1 MKNPVKANGRF
12 RSALVI
18 GGAGFIGCNWAHRL
32 LQQPNVK
39 VHVFDNLSRPG
50 VRHNLEW
57 LQQQAGDSGALRITV
72 GDIRDSRLIERAI
85 APATEVYHFAAQVA
99 VTTSLI
105 EPRYDFD
112 VNLTGTLNVLEA
124 VRKSANR
131 PFLLYTSTNKVY
143 GEMSRNLIVTRT
155 RYRYADM
162 QGVSESQPLDL
173 HSPYG
178 CSKGAADQYVRDYAR
193 MFHLPNVVLRM
204 SCIAGPRQFGNEDQ
218 GWVAHFLY
226 SALHGTPIT
235 IYGNGRQ
242 VRDVL
247 YIEDLLDA
255 FDAVLQHRDRTEG
268 GIYNVGGGPANTA
281 SLLELLSEI
290 ESLTGRRPEYVTE
303 PRRSGDQLVYITDVS
318 KLQRDTGWQP
328 HTSVQQTLEAI
339 YAWWKKNKD
348 LVPAPAAVPTQ
359 PLPAEPISPLLDLP
373 RSA

>member
-1 MKNPVKANGRF
+1 MKTNGRF

-18 GGAGFIGCNWAHRL
+18 GGAGFIGSNWAHRL
-32 LQQPNVK
+32 LQQDNVK

-57 LQQQAGDSGALRITV
+57 LQREAGDSGRLLITV
-72 GDIRDSRLIERAI
+72 GDIRDSRMVERAV

-112 VNLTGTLNVLEA
+112 VNLAGTLNVLEA

-143 GEMSRNLIVTRT
+143 GEMAGNLIVTRT
-155 RYRYADM
+155 RYRYADI
-162 QGVSESQPLDL
+162 QGVSEAQPLDL

-193 MFHLPNVVLRM
+193 MFDLPNVVLRM

-226 SALHGTPIT
+226 SALRAVPVT
-235 IYGNGRQ
+235 IYGDGRQ
-242 VRDVL
+242 VRDIL
-247 YIEDLLDA
+247 CIEDLLDA
-255 FDAVLQHRDRTEG
+255 FDAVLAHRDRTAGE
-268 GIYNVGGGPANTA
+268 IYNVGGGPDNA
-281 SLLELLSEI
+281 SSLVELIADI
-290 ESLTGRRPEYVTE
+290 ESLTGRRLEHVFE
-303 PRRSGDQLVYITDVS
+303 PRRPGDQLVYISDVA
-318 KLQRDTGWQP
+318 KLQRDTGWRP
-328 HTSVQQTLEAI
+328 RTSVRQTLEGI
-339 YAWWKKNKD
+339 YAWWKKNRQ
-348 LVPAPAAVPTQ
+348 LFPEPVAARAPAGSPT
-359 PLPAEPISPLLDLP
+359 PLLDLP